1 MKDILV
7 FISDQHSP
15 CYSEFAGGQAE
26 TPALNQIYA
35 SGTGLGE
42 CYTSCPLCVPAR
54 MSMLTGRLPSA
65 NGVMT
70 NLDTIPDIMPT
81 FLHPFVEAGYE
92 TVLIGRMHF
101 VGKDQRH
108 GFTKR
113 LAKDMTPVTWNRPV
127 EKLKEERGV
136 FNGTYDARGCVKVVG
151 GGETPVVN
159 YDEFVIETALDYLSQ
174 EHEKPQLIV
183 VGTYAPHFPYVA
195 PRQLYEKY
203 RQRVSLPLMFH
214 ETPDYF
220 NPILE
225 NRKNLVNEETVL
237 GAQAA
242 YLALIEYTDQKIG
255 QVRDAFQEFAKK
267 RGGESLFCYLS
278 DHGDQAGQRDIFGKC
293 TFFEASAKIPFVLE
307 GDRIPAGKM
316 VNSPASIM
324 DLGPT
329 LCAWAGVSQ
338 LLKQDGENLLPVIT
352 GETKEDADRIVVSE
366 MMEKLEN
373 QRRYGLMLRKG
384 THKYM
389 VYSGFEDRDILFDLE
404 KDPKETVNAAGSCPE
419 AAKEFRSYAEQHF
432 DFAAIEEEQENRAQ
446 AARWMAAWER
456 ETGVDDS
463 ERWSQNTAKEFP
475 VIRA

>member
-1 MKDILV
+1 M
-7 FISDQHSP
+7 
-15 CYSEFAGGQAE
+15 
-26 TPALNQIYA
+26 
-35 SGTGLGE
+35 
-42 CYTSCPLCVPAR
+42 
-54 MSMLTGRLPSA
+54 
-65 NGVMT
+65 
-70 NLDTIPDIMPT
+70 
-81 FLHPFVEAGYE
+81 
-92 TVLIGRMHF
+92 
-101 VGKDQRH
+101 
-108 GFTKR
+108 
-113 LAKDMTPVTWNRPV
+113 
-127 EKLKEERGV
+127 
-136 FNGTYDARGCVKVVG
+136 
-151 GGETPVVN
+151 
-159 YDEFVIETALDYLSQ
+159 
-174 EHEKPQLIV
+174 
-183 VGTYAPHFPYVA
+183 
-195 PRQLYEKY
+195 
-203 RQRVSLPLMFH
+203 
-214 ETPDYF
+214 
-220 NPILE
+220 
-225 NRKNLVNEETVL
+225 
-237 GAQAA
+237 
-242 YLALIEYTDQKIG
+242 
-255 QVRDAFQEFAKK
+255 
-267 RGGESLFCYLS
+267 
-278 DHGDQAGQRDIFGKC
+278 
-293 TFFEASAKIPFVLE
+293 
-307 GDRIPAGKM
+307 
-316 VNSPASIM
+316 NSPASIM